1 MLEQGEVL
9 TLEDDKDYLVLS
21 TTKIDDITYVYLINT
36 VDYSNFMFCSYDE
49 VDGLYE
55 VNNPELLDKLIEI
68 FNKQLNG

>member
-68 FNKQLNG
+68 FNKQLNS